1 MSTTMNVTG
10 LVIGAA
16 AFLCIGVFHPI
27 VIKAEYYWGVRCWW
41 LFLMF
46 GIGCLAGSLFANGV
60 VPAALLGVAGFSSL
74 WSIIELFK
82 QCERVRKGWF
92 PRNPK
97 RRCDSDKV

>member
-1 MSTTMNVTG
+1 MNVTG

-74 WSIIELFK
+74 WTIIELFK
-82 QCERVRKGWF
+82 QRERVRKGWF

-97 RRCDSDKV
+97 RDSDKV

>member
-1 MSTTMNVTG
+1 MNVTG

-41 LFLMF
+41 LFLLF

-82 QCERVRKGWF
+82 QRERVRKGWF

-97 RRCDSDKV
+97 RDGDKV

>member
-27 VIKAEYYWGVRCWW
+27 DIKAEYYWGVRCWW
-41 LFLMF
+41 LFLLF

-60 VPAALLGVAGFSSL
+60 VPAALMGVAGFSSL

-82 QCERVRKGWF
+82 QRERVRKGWF

-97 RRCDSDKV
+97 RRCDSEKV

>member
-1 MSTTMNVTG
+1 MNVTG

-60 VPAALLGVAGFSSL
+60 VPAALLGMAGFSSL
-74 WSIIELFK
+74 WLIIELFK
-82 QCERVRKGWF
+82 QRERVRKGWF

-97 RRCDSDKV
+97 RDSDKV

>member
-1 MSTTMNVTG
+1 MNVTG
-10 LVIGAA
+10 LIIGAA

-41 LFLMF
+41 LFLLF
-46 GIGCLAGSLFANGV
+46 GIGCLAGSLFASGV

-82 QCERVRKGWF
+82 QRERVRKGWF

-97 RRCDSDKV
+97 RKCDSDKV

>member
-1 MSTTMNVTG
+1 MNVTG

-27 VIKAEYYWGVRCWW
+27 VIKAEYYWGVHCWW

-60 VPAALLGVAGFSSL
+60 VPAALLGMAGFSSL

-82 QCERVRKGWF
+82 QRERVRKGWF

-97 RRCDSDKV
+97 RDSDKV

>member
-1 MSTTMNVTG
+1 MNVTG

-82 QCERVRKGWF
+82 QRERVRKGWF

-97 RRCDSDKV
+97 RDGDKV

>member
-1 MSTTMNVTG
+1 MNVTG

-46 GIGCLAGSLFANGV
+46 GIGYLAGSLFANGV

-82 QCERVRKGWF
+82 QRERVRKGWF

-97 RRCDSDKV
+97 RRCDSEKV

>member
-1 MSTTMNVTG
+1 MNVTG

-41 LFLMF
+41 LLLLF

-60 VPAALLGVAGFSSL
+60 VPAAILGVAGFSSL

-82 QCERVRKGWF
+82 QRERVRKGWF

-97 RRCDSDKV
+97 RKCDSDKV

>member
-1 MSTTMNVTG
+1 MNVTG
-10 LVIGAA
+10 LIIGAA

-27 VIKAEYYWGVRCWW
+27 VIKAEYYCGVRCWW
-41 LFLMF
+41 LFLLF
-46 GIGCLAGSLFANGV
+46 GIGCVAGSLFANGV

-82 QCERVRKGWF
+82 QRERVRKGWF

-97 RRCDSDKV
+97 RDSDKV

>member
-1 MSTTMNVTG
+1 MNVRG

-82 QCERVRKGWF
+82 QRERVRKGWF

-97 RRCDSDKV
+97 RKCDSDKV

>member
-1 MSTTMNVTG
+1 MNVTG

-82 QCERVRKGWF
+82 QRERVRKGWF
-92 PRNPK
+92 PHNPK

>member
-1 MSTTMNVTG
+1 MNVTG

-60 VPAALLGVAGFSSL
+60 VPAALLGMAGFSSL

-82 QCERVRKGWF
+82 QRERVRKGWF

-97 RRCDSDKV
+97 RDSDKV

>member
-1 MSTTMNVTG
+1 MNITG
-10 LVIGAA
+10 ILIGAA

-41 LFLMF
+41 LFLLF
-46 GIGCLAGSLFANGV
+46 GIGCVVASLFAGV
-60 VPAALLGVAGFSSL
+60 VVLAALLGVAGFSSL

-82 QCERVRKGWF
+82 QRKRVEKGWF

-97 RRCDSDKV
+97 RND

>member
-1 MSTTMNVTG
+1 MNVTG
-10 LVIGAA
+10 LFIGAA

-74 WSIIELFK
+74 CSIIELFK
-82 QCERVRKGWF
+82 QRERVRKGWF

>member
-1 MSTTMNVTG
+1 MNVTG

-82 QCERVRKGWF
+82 QRERVRKGLF

-97 RRCDSDKV
+97 RKCDSDKV

>member
-1 MSTTMNVTG
+1 MNVTG
-10 LVIGAA
+10 LIIGAA
-16 AFLCIGVFHPI
+16 AFLCIGEFHPI

-41 LFLMF
+41 LFLLF

-82 QCERVRKGWF
+82 QRERVRKGWF

-97 RRCDSDKV
+97 RDSDKV

>member
-1 MSTTMNVTG
+1 MNVTG
-10 LVIGAA
+10 LIIGAA

-41 LFLMF
+41 LFLLF

-60 VPAALLGVAGFSSL
+60 VPAALMGVAGFSSL
-74 WSIIELFK
+74 GSIIELFK
-82 QCERVRKGWF
+82 QRERVRKGWF

-97 RRCDSDKV
+97 RKCDSDKV

>member
-1 MSTTMNVTG
+1 MNVTG

-41 LFLMF
+41 LFLLF

-60 VPAALLGVAGFSSL
+60 VPAALMGVAGFSSL

-82 QCERVRKGWF
+82 QRERVRKGWF

-97 RRCDSDKV
+97 CDSDKV

>member
-1 MSTTMNVTG
+1 MNVTG

-82 QCERVRKGWF
+82 QREWVRKGWF

>member
-1 MSTTMNVTG
+1 MNITG
-10 LVIGAA
+10 ILIGAA

-41 LFLMF
+41 LFLLF
-46 GIGCLAGSLFANGV
+46 GVGCMVASLFAGGV
-60 VPAALLGVAGFSSL
+60 VLAALLGVAGFSSL

-82 QCERVRKGWF
+82 QRKRVEKGWF

-97 RRCDSDKV
+97 RND

>member
-1 MSTTMNVTG
+1 MNVTG
-10 LVIGAA
+10 LVIWAA

-82 QCERVRKGWF
+82 QRERVRKGWF

-97 RRCDSDKV
+97 RDSDKV

>member
-1 MSTTMNVTG
+1 MNVTG

-82 QCERVRKGWF
+82 QHERVRKGWF

-97 RRCDSDKV
+97 RDSDKV

>member
-1 MSTTMNVTG
+1 MNVTG

-41 LFLMF
+41 LFLLF
-46 GIGCLAGSLFANGV
+46 GIGCLAGCLFANGV
-60 VPAALLGVAGFSSL
+60 VPAAILGVAGFSSL

-82 QCERVRKGWF
+82 QRERVRKGWF

-97 RRCDSDKV
+97 RKCDSDKV